1 MSAPFTTVLL
11 ILGFISVLI
20 LIIVFILIIPLRI
33 SLSLLSSES
42 CTKGVLT
49 GSWLIFGLE
58 VMVSDGDPRASVM
71 VGRTRLIARSLS
83 PFVAPSQK
91 DAGLSGANR
100 FPDIF
105 SLLHAFQGPILSAVL
120 DLINHTRFD
129 YARGTAQIGFGDPSA
144 TGMFYGLYRVAKPH
158 MQINRITLNLVPVF
172 NREIY
177 EIDINTRFHIAYPVR
192 IIVTAVKVVKHPAV
206 WRVMKTMRKKPGGVA
221 A

>member
-11 ILGFISVLI
+11 ISGFISFLI

-33 SLSLLSSES
+33 SLSLLSSGS
-42 CTKGVLT
+42 GTKGTLT

-58 VMVSDGDPRASVM
+58 VMVSDEDPQASVM
-71 VGRTRLIARSLS
+71 VGRTRLITRPLSLFMS
-83 PFVAPSQK
+83 PSQE
-91 DAGLSGANR
+91 DPVFSGASR

-105 SLLHAFQGPILSAVL
+105 SIFPAFQGPVLSAVL

-144 TGMFYGLYRVAKPH
+144 TGMFYGLYRAARPL
-158 MQINRITLNLVPVF
+158 MQIHRITLNVVPDF

-177 EIDINTRFHIAYPVR
+177 EIDVNTRFHIVYPVR
-192 IIVTAVKVVKHPAV
+192 MIVNAVKVVKHPAV
-206 WRVMKTMRKKPGGVA
+206 WRVMKTMRKKPGGMA